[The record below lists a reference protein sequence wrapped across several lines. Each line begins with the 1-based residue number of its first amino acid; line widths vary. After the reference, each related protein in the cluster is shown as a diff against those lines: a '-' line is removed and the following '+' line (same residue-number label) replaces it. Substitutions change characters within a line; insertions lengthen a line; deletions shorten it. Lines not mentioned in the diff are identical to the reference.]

1 MPVGHL
7 VSLDNLT
14 DSDVSGLFD
23 RADVFERVR
32 ERANDRLRGQLMAVL
47 FYEPSTRTRLSFET
61 AFMRLGG
68 STMGF
73 SDIRSSSVTKGETL
87 ADTIRIVASYV
98 DAVVIRH
105 PAEGSAQVCAD
116 LSGVPIVS
124 GGDGSHLHPTQ
135 TLTDLYYL
143 RRTKGRI
150 EGLTVA
156 LCGDLLAGR
165 TVHSLATALV
175 RFGAR
180 VVCVAPSKLGMP
192 PYVLDEIHKR
202 YRGVVN
208 YVDRLEDCL
217 PEVDTIYM
225 TRLQR
230 ERLPDELAAI
240 DIPRIDQALLDKMR
254 PDTLILHPLPRVD
267 EIAYE
272 VDADPRARYFEQA
285 AAGVFVRMALL
296 DLLLEQ
302 EGFCC
307 AERPFRPVE
316 RPKEWAHCLNERCIT
331 VQEPALPQRPVVTD
345 WSPKVPRCAYCEH
358 ELEQGLLPF
367 ADSGA

>member
-14 DSDVSGLFD
+14 DQDVSTLFD
-23 RADVFERVR
+23 RADVFDRVR
-32 ERANDRLRGQLMAVL
+32 RRATDRMHGQLMAVL

-73 SDIRSSSVTKGETL
+73 SDIRSSSVSKGETL

-98 DAVVIRH
+98 DAIVIRH

-116 LSGVPIVS
+116 LSSVPIVS

-143 RRTKGRI
+143 RRTKGRL

-192 PYVLDEIHKR
+192 PYVLDEIHQR
-202 YRGVVN
+202 YGGTVS
-208 YVDRLEDCL
+208 YVDRLQDCL
-217 PEVDTIYM
+217 SEADIIYM

-230 ERLPDELAAI
+230 ERLPAELAGI
-240 DIPRIDQALLDKMR
+240 EIPRIDQAMLDLMR

-267 EIAYE
+267 EISHE
-272 VDADPRARYFEQA
+272 VDADPRAGYFDQA
-285 AAGVFVRMALL
+285 ACGVFVRMALL

-302 EGFCC
+302 ESFCC

-316 RPKEWAHCLNERCIT
+316 RPEGWANCANASCIT
-331 VQEPALPQRPVVTD
+331 VQEPTVPQRPVVAD
-345 WSPKVPRCAYCEH
+345 WSPEMPRCAYCEH
-358 ELEQGLLPF
+358 ELDQGLLPF
-367 ADSGA
+367 LGPSA